1 MWVSPR
7 HAVNPSHTGI
17 SSEVHSV
24 CLTAAFLFLGQD
36 FSSGSAVG
44 SCDAPEASVAPGRSV
59 RCCGRASGRDLVGTL
74 SLRAH
79 LCQPECCPGK
89 LCCCWASAD
98 GGQACAK
105 AMVRFRW
112 QKSFLLRSHRL
123 CSAKFN
129 TAVEYSVLSSS
140 LGGPQQ
146 WNCDCFSPD
155 SL

>member
-1 MWVSPR
+1 MNKGCILHFSYLTNLSCLVI
-7 HAVNPSHTGI
+7 NMNTTGY
-17 SSEVHSV
+17 
-24 CLTAAFLFLGQD
+24 LGQD

-44 SCDAPEASVAPGRSV
+44 LCGAPEASVAPARSV

-105 AMVRFRW
+105 ARVRFKW
-112 QKSFLLRSHRL
+112 QKSFLLCSHRL
-123 CSAKFN
+123 CSAKLDDIKLIKP
-129 TAVEYSVLSSS
+129 EIRSCSYYLIIK
-140 LGGPQQ
+140 LQR
-146 WNCDCFSPD
+146 
-155 SL
+155 